1 RHLHEDVPAERF
13 RSHGK
18 AATLIRSESYV
29 SVADLLSKDDDFPQV
44 NIRRLRVAAGSSNR
58 QSKRPEMKMDP
69 NRLAARKAIM
79 PTIRFCP
86 LRAADSSFWTIRG
99 PREGEQ
105 SVGNDAGRGCCGV
118 CVSGGSP
125 KMEDR

>member
-1 RHLHEDVPAERF
+1 MDAIPYGPKNEIMRPRG
-13 RSHGK
+13 SS
-18 AATLIRSESYV
+18 T
-29 SVADLLSKDDDFPQV
+29 QV

-86 LRAADSSFWTIRG
+86 LRAADSRFWTIRGTITLYQQGPYLFLLAVRG

-105 SVGNDAGRGCCGV
+105 IVGKRRRFVGNEEIAFAHEQ
-118 CVSGGSP
+118 
-125 KMEDR
+125 K